1 MDMLRH
7 PNNPSL
13 DPDPDACLGDK
24 FVGPNTKD
32 FGVQLVISLSLGLSA
47 FLTFCFLRPRWKS
60 LYAARRRHCDP
71 FLGLPALPDSFFGW
85 MPVLYRITEQQVL
98 SSAGLD
104 GYVFLA
110 FFKMSMR
117 LLAIMFFF
125 AVAVLKPIHDHFV
138 ERPPPN
144 NGTASFL
151 FPNHFTY
158 HGEDND
164 PRDPKTPGD
173 DDDDIS
179 FNKNMGYL
187 WSYLIFTYL
196 FTALTLYM
204 MNKETLKV
212 IRVRQSY
219 LGTQSTITDRTFRLS
234 GIPRELRSEE
244 AIKDLVQKLE
254 IGKVESVTLCRDW
267 RLLDKLIKE
276 RKKVLGRLE
285 EAWSQY
291 LADKPTA
298 RTASSPPG
306 GSGGDGLINGAGSG
320 EQDAADEEA
329 GESDRLI
336 RSGAAELRP
345 RRRPQ
350 TRFWYGFLRLQSR
363 KTDAIDYYSE
373 KLRRLDD
380 QILAARRRTYEPT
393 DLAFVTMDSIAA
405 CQMAIQ
411 ALIDPHP
418 GRLLT
423 KPAPA
428 PSDIVWE
435 NTYASSFSRRFRS
448 WSVTIFVTALSIVWL
463 VPLGFI
469 AGLLSICTIDKFLPN
484 FGDWLKEHDIW
495 RSLFQTGLPT
505 AAVSLLNV
513 AVPYLYDW
521 LSYKQGALSRGDIVL
536 SAISKNFLFTF
547 FNIFLILTVFGA
559 VTSILDVLR
568 NSLRDTTYI
577 AYTLARQLERFSAF
591 YTNFIMLQGLG
602 LFPFRLLQF
611 GAVAQYPFQRLLAR
625 TPRER
630 AQVAQPNMFY
640 YGFYLPTAML
650 VFILCLAYSV
660 IPGGFLVLGLGLAY
674 FSLGYFTYKYQLLY
688 AMDQPQ
694 HATGGA
700 WRMVCYRIVLGL
712 AVFHLT
718 MSGYLA
724 LRKAWIISGL
734 ITPLF
739 IGTLAYAWVFRRRVE
754 PLTHFIALRS
764 IDPKESARRR
774 RPRIASNEDEI
785 SESAILDGDEDVR
798 GALQRRDTGGIFR
811 RGSTV
816 DEDREKGAR
825 FVNPSLVVPLEQPWI
840 YEEAPPPLIPSSQ
853 GSDDSSS
860 DLLIPGGTGIANSG
874 GIPGGF
880 GFGSSPGYASSP
892 DALGRHHHRRR
903 RDLSTGPASSDNSES
918 EVSLGDTHVWRDA

>member
-7 PNNPSL
+7 SDNPSL
-13 DPDPDACLGDK
+13 DPDPDECLGDK
-24 FVGPNTKD
+24 FVGPNTQD
-32 FGVQLVISLSLGLSA
+32 SWVQLVISLSLGLSA
-47 FLTFCFLRPRWKS
+47 FFTFCFLRPRWKS
-60 LYAARRRHCDP
+60 LYAARRRHSDP
-71 FLGLPALPDSFFGW
+71 FVGLPSLPDSFFGW

-117 LLAIMFFF
+117 LFAVMFFF
-125 AVAVLKPIHDHFV
+125 AAAVLEPINRHFV
-138 ERPPPN
+138 KRPPPN
-144 NGTASFL
+144 AGTSSFL
-151 FPNHFTY
+151 FPNYLTY
-158 HGEDND
+158 HDEDND
-164 PRDPKTPGD
+164 PRDPRTPGD
-173 DDDDIS
+173 DDDIS
-179 FNKNMGYL
+179 FHRNMGYL
-187 WSYLIFTYL
+187 WSYLIFTYF
-196 FTALTLYM
+196 FTALTLYV

-212 IRVRQSY
+212 IRVRQDY

-267 RLLDKLIKE
+267 KALDKLVEE
-276 RKKVLGRLE
+276 RQKVLDSLE
-285 EAWSQY
+285 EAWTQY
-291 LADKPTA
+291 LADRPPVGTE
-298 RTASSPPG
+298 SPSNG
-306 GSGGDGLINGAGSG
+306 GSGGDDLINGSVSDG
-320 EQDAADEEA
+320 QDAADEEA

-336 RSGAAELRP
+336 RGGGAEPRQ

-363 KTDAIDYYSE
+363 KTDAIDYYTE

-380 QILAARRRTYEPT
+380 QIRAARRRTYEPT

-435 NTYASSFSRRFRS
+435 NTYASRFSRRFRS

-469 AGLLSICTIDKFLPN
+469 AGLLSICTIDKFFPN
-484 FGDWLKEHDIW
+484 FGDWLKEHDVW
-495 RSLFQTGLPT
+495 RSLVQTGLPT

-521 LSYKQGALSRGDIVL
+521 LSYKQGALSRGEIVL

-568 NSLRDTTYI
+568 NSLRDTTFI
-577 AYTLARQLERFSAF
+577 AYTLARQLERFSVF

-611 GAVAQYPFQRLLAR
+611 GAVAQYPIQRLLAK

-630 AQVAQPNMFY
+630 AQVSQPGMFY

-700 WRMVCYRIVLGL
+700 WRLICYRIVLGL
-712 AVFHLT
+712 VVFHLT

-764 IDPKESARRR
+764 IDPKGGRRR
-774 RPRIASNEDEI
+774 RWPILASDEEEA
-785 SESAILDGDEDVR
+785 SESAILDGDEDVE
-798 GALQRRDTGGIFR
+798 GGLQRRETSGLFR

-840 YEEAPPPLIPSSQ
+840 YEEAPPPLVPSDQ
-853 GSDDSSS
+853 ASDDTS
-860 DLLIPGGTGIANSG
+860 NSG
-874 GIPGGF
+874 GG
-880 GFGSSPGYASSP
+880 
-892 DALGRHHHRRR
+892 LG
-903 RDLSTGPASSDNSES
+903 LADNSES